1 MVAAEVDLQALLK
14 RVEQLEARVRE
25 LETGLTDSL
34 AASPAPAAAAPS
46 IPPEREEIS
55 EETLAVISAAIASF
69 LGVKAKIR
77 QVRLVGREA
86 WAQQGRVSI
95 MASHRWAMH
104 RQ

>member
-1 MVAAEVDLQALLK
+1 MVATEVDLQALLK
-14 RVEQLEARVRE
+14 RVEQLEARVRD
-25 LETGLTDSL
+25 LEAGITDSF
-34 AASPAPAAAAPS
+34 AVPRAPVAAAPPA
-46 IPPEREEIS
+46 PPAREEIS

-77 QVRLVGREA
+77 QIRLVGREA

>member
-1 MVAAEVDLQALLK
+1 
-14 RVEQLEARVRE
+14 
-25 LETGLTDSL
+25 
-34 AASPAPAAAAPS
+34 
-46 IPPEREEIS
+46 EIS

-77 QVRLVGREA
+77 QIRLVGREA